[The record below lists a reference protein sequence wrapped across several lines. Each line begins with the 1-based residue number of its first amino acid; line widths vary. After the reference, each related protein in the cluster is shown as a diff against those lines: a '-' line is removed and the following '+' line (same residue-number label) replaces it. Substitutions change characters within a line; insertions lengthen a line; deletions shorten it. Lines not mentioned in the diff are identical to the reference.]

1 MGTQEISLQKDPPGL
16 PRCCRREKRANRPS
30 GVTGRDD
37 EDMGT
42 QTNTAQVIEFKLPK
56 RPKIIEKQAPP
67 DQRKFAVVPMRAALD
82 TELHGFSVKVL
93 VLLCSYA
100 NRAGI
105 TWVGQQRIA
114 EHLQVSKQQV
124 ARAMKQLRDRGHIEV
139 MSKGFRGERANTTR
153 VIYDPEIKADD
164 AIAIT
169 SGQEDTRPPHQVK
182 QETAQ
187 ATEPEFTEEQMATN
201 RKRLKEMLGGL
212 ATRDGFHYNRPERI
226 GDIMARKLKA
236 KPTPKTPH
244 IDNTQV
250 VNEEALIDN
259 IIDNTGVVQTKKNIG
274 YEEVLSIYED
284 ISKHRFSNVR
294 TTRIDE
300 VDLRCAAIMC
310 EVGVGRQKFIDACQT
325 MPVCLRLSEVCEQ
338 LAGEA
343 TGF

>member
-1 MGTQEISLQKDPPGL
+1 MSAL
-16 PRCCRREKRANRPS
+16 PLPDN
-30 GVTGRDD
+30 V
-37 EDMGT
+37 
-42 QTNTAQVIEFKLPK
+42 FKLPK
-56 RPKIIEKQAPP
+56 RRPKIVEKQAPP
-67 DQRKFAVVPMRAALD
+67 DQRSLAVVPLRAIRDRNISDSQLRALA
-82 TELHGFSVKVL
+82 TI
-93 VLLCSYA
+93 CSYC

-105 TWVGQQRIA
+105 TWVGQDRVGKD
-114 EHLQVSKQQV
+114 LGVSKQSINKQV
-124 ARAMKQLRDRGHIEV
+124 KRLVELGYLEV
-139 MSKGFRGERANTTR
+139 VSKGFRGERANTMR
-153 VIYDPEIKADD
+153 VIFDPEIKTED

-169 SGQEDTRPPHQVK
+169 SGQEDTRPPETRRREAKEMAKQGEDVTRPGNNQPSQANK
-182 QETAQ
+182 APNLPDQET
-187 ATEPEFTEEQMATN
+187 EFTEEQMAAN
-201 RKRLKEMLGGL
+201 RKRLREMLGGL
-212 ATRDGFHYNRPERI
+212 STRDGFHYNRPEKI
-226 GDIMARKLKA
+226 GDMMARKLKA

>member
-1 MGTQEISLQKDPPGL
+1 
-16 PRCCRREKRANRPS
+16 
-30 GVTGRDD
+30 
-37 EDMGT
+37 MGT

-67 DQRKFAVVPMRAALD
+67 DQRSLAVVPLRAIRDRNISDSQLRTLA
-82 TELHGFSVKVL
+82 TI
-93 VLLCSYA
+93 CSYC
-100 NRAGI
+100 NRAGL
-105 TWVGQQRIA
+105 TWVGQDRVGKD
-114 EHLQVSKQQV
+114 LGVSKQSINKQV
-124 ARAMKQLRDRGHIEV
+124 KRLVELGYLEV
-139 MSKGFRGERANTTR
+139 VSKGFRGERANTTR
-153 VIYDPEIKADD
+153 VIYDTEIKAED

-169 SGQEDTRPPHQVK
+169 SGQEDTRPP
-182 QETAQ
+182 ETRRREAKEMTQ
-187 ATEPEFTEEQMATN
+187 QGEDVTRSVTNAPKTVTNSSDLPGREPEFTEEQMAAN
-201 RKRLKEMLGGL
+201 RKRLREMLSGMAPKNHTTHGL
-212 ATRDGFHYNRPERI
+212 QSI
-226 GDIMARKLKA
+226 GDVMGTTRKLKA
-236 KPTPKTPH
+236 KKPSHSQPNTV
-244 IDNTQV
+244 DNDKGLHSQLHSQPNGVDRTQ
-250 VNEEALIDN
+250 
-259 IIDNTGVVQTKKNIG
+259 KNIG